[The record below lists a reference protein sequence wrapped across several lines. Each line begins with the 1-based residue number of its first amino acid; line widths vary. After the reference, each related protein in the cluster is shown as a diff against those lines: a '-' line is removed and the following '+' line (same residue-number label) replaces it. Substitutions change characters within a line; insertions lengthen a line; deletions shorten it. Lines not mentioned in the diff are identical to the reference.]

1 MDVDIDT
8 DREVVVVMH
17 IYNRG
22 RGTRGGRLKRCDGPY
37 RASQGV

>member
-1 MDVDIDT
+1 MVIGID
-8 DREVVVVMH
+8 
-17 IYNRG
+17 NRG